1 MNENVRHI
9 LLDAIENKKSLTV
22 IYLGGSQP
30 GTLRDISPI
39 SISEDKLRARC
50 HSTDAVK
57 FFNIG
62 KIQLP
67 SDSSM
72 ITVPYGSLELKV
84 YETMQSVYEDFHSLY
99 PEGRWGVEFKD
110 HEFALFDFFK
120 NGKRKKTAFMA
131 IQFMERQEDETR
143 TEITIDVSLSGVVI
157 SEGARTPKRRPWV
170 VTGPGRGEL
179 RTYSTLDKAA
189 TEFFKRLSLM
199 VSMAIE
205 T

>member
-72 ITVPYGSLELKV
+72 ITVPYGSLDLKV
-84 YETMQSVYEDFHSLY
+84 YETMRVCMRTFI
-99 PEGRWGVEFKD
+99 
-110 HEFALFDFFK
+110 ACI
-120 NGKRKKTAFMA
+120 RKV
-131 IQFMERQEDETR
+131 D
-143 TEITIDVSLSGVVI
+143 
-157 SEGARTPKRRPWV
+157 
-170 VTGPGRGEL
+170 GEL
-179 RTYSTLDKAA
+179 NLMIINLLYLIFSKMEKEKKQHLWQ
-189 TEFFKRLSLM
+189 FSLWKDM
-199 VSMAIE
+199 RMKQE
-205 T
+205 RR